1 MVRDQ
6 AGDPVVIR
14 NDPLLDDG
22 TPMPTRYW
30 LLGRSECLAV
40 DRLESLGGVRAA
52 EAAVDPALLATAHAV
67 YAAER
72 DAAIPE
78 GWAGPRPRGG
88 VGGTRVGVK
97 CLHAHYAWHLAGGDD
112 PVGQWVAARLAPVDR
127 RDPTKERVEMA
138 DAVVGDQTS
147 SGDGLPVAGIDCGTH
162 STRLLI
168 AGPDGAP
175 LERLMRITR
184 LGQGVDRNRTLDPA
198 AIRRTVS
205 VLGDYRLLMD
215 RYRVLRVRMTATS
228 AARDAANRED
238 FFAAATAAVG
248 VRPELLGGQE
258 EARLSFVGAMSDLD
272 PAGGP
277 WLVADIGGGSTEL
290 AIGPDHQG
298 EPQAALSLD
307 IGCVR
312 ITERFLVTD
321 LPSAEQVAA
330 ARRHVA
336 DVLATASQREPAF
349 ASAAKLVG
357 LAGTVAGLAAIDQQ
371 LVAYDR
377 DRLHHYLLEAR
388 VVEGLLATLAGET
401 ADARRRRPGV
411 EAERADV
418 IVGGAIVLAEIMRHF
433 QLDVCLTSEADI
445 LDGLAHSQLTGG
457 YRKARGLPEVR

>member
-1 MVRDQ
+1 
-6 AGDPVVIR
+6 
-14 NDPLLDDG
+14 
-22 TPMPTRYW
+22 
-30 LLGRSECLAV
+30 
-40 DRLESLGGVRAA
+40 
-52 EAAVDPALLATAHAV
+52 
-67 YAAER
+67 
-72 DAAIPE
+72 
-78 GWAGPRPRGG
+78 
-88 VGGTRVGVK
+88 
-97 CLHAHYAWHLAGGDD
+97 
-112 PVGQWVAARLAPVDR
+112 
-127 RDPTKERVEMA
+127 MA

-349 ASAAKLVG
+349 ASTANLVG
-357 LAGTVAGLAAIDQQ
+357 LAGTVAGWPRSISSLA
-371 LVAYDR
+371 
-377 DRLHHYLLEAR
+377 RLRPRPSVTTICSRPGSWKGCSPPWPAR
-388 VVEGLLATLAGET
+388 WPTPAGEG
-401 ADARRRRPGV
+401 PGV

-433 QLDVCLTSEADI
+433 SWMSV
-445 LDGLAHSQLTGG
+445 
-457 YRKARGLPEVR
+457 